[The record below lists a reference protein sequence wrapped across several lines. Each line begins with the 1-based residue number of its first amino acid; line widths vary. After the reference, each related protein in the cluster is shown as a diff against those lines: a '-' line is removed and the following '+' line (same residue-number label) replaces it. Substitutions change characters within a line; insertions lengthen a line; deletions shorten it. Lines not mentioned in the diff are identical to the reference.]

1 MNFLPYDDLILTLG
15 ESADNGFRGYCSG
28 RSAQAIRKRTGRKHP
43 AIPIAER
50 ESGCRRQRS
59 GFPDSYRRILPHY
72 GQQSDFP
79 DSYRRATFSTGK
91 TPVFRIP
98 AVGNHQNLRYKTG
111 ISCFG
116 RSQIL
121 IFAGQYAILLISAAE
136 A

>member
-1 MNFLPYDDLILTLG
+1 MPQATLRFSGFLPQDF
-15 ESADNGFRGYCSG
+15 AF
-28 RSAQAIRKRTGRKHP
+28 A
-43 AIPIAER
+43 
-50 ESGCRRQRS
+50 
-59 GFPDSYRRILPHY
+59 Y
-72 GQQSDFP
+72 GQLSDFP
-79 DSYRRATFSTGK
+79 DSYRRKLPLTTDKTPIFRILTVGKPLTTGQNPISPILTVEKATFSTGK

-116 RSQIL
+116 RSEIL